1 MTAMVDTAVS
11 SDPRVDPRAMI
22 IRLAPAS
29 RHDCRRIAEL
39 FQISSDGVA
48 DYIWS
53 QLAAPE
59 QSLLQVG
66 QKRYERVDTAF
77 SYQNCVVAERGGEI
91 VGMMHSF
98 VIPEPDEG
106 AADEPGDPVLQP
118 YAELELPGSLYIAGL
133 AVLPAYRGLG
143 YGSQMLAAARQR
155 ARELRVGEIS
165 LLCFA
170 ENAGAVRLYEREGF
184 AMVARRAVVP
194 HPLIHHTGDVLLMS
208 ATV

>member
-1 MTAMVDTAVS
+1 MTVMVDAAVS
-11 SDPRVDPRAMI
+11 SDPRVMI
-22 IRLAPAS
+22 IRIAPAT

-53 QLAAPE
+53 QLGAPK

-77 SYQNCVVAERGGEI
+77 SYQNCLVAERGGEI
-91 VGMMHSF
+91 VGMVHSF
-98 VIPEPDEG
+98 VIPEPDG
-106 AADEPGDPVLQP
+106 AEQPGDPVLQP
-118 YAELELPGSLYIAGL
+118 YAELEIPGSLYIAGL

-155 ARELRVGEIS
+155 ARELGVGELS

-170 ENAGAVRLYEREGF
+170 ENTGAVRLYEREGF
-184 AMVARRAVVP
+184 AVVDRRTVVP
-194 HPLIHHTGDVLLMS
+194 HPLIHHTGEVLLMS
-208 ATV
+208 AEI

>member
-1 MTAMVDTAVS
+1 MTVMVDAAVT
-11 SDPRVDPRAMI
+11 SDPRVMI
-22 IRLAPAS
+22 IRIAPAT

-53 QLAAPE
+53 QLGAPK

-77 SYQNCVVAERGGEI
+77 SYQNCLVAERGGEI

-106 AADEPGDPVLQP
+106 ADEPGDPVLRP
-118 YAELELPGSLYIAGL
+118 YAELEIPGSLYIAGL

-155 ARELRVGEIS
+155 ARELGVGELS

-170 ENAGAVRLYEREGF
+170 ENTGAVRLYEREGF
-184 AMVARRAVVP
+184 AVVDRRAVMP
-194 HPLIHHTGDVLLMS
+194 HPLIHHTGEVLLMS
-208 ATV
+208 AEI

>member
-1 MTAMVDTAVS
+1 MTVMVDAAVS
-11 SDPRVDPRAMI
+11 SDPRVMI
-22 IRLAPAS
+22 IRIAPAT

-53 QLAAPE
+53 QLGAPK

-77 SYQNCVVAERGGEI
+77 SYQNCLVAERGGEI
-91 VGMMHSF
+91 VGMVHSF
-98 VIPEPDEG
+98 VIPEPDG
-106 AADEPGDPVLQP
+106 AEQPGDPVLQP
-118 YAELELPGSLYIAGL
+118 YAELEIPGSLYIAGL

-155 ARELRVGEIS
+155 ARELGVGELS

-170 ENAGAVRLYEREGF
+170 ENTGAVRLYEREGF
-184 AMVARRAVVP
+184 AVVDRRAVMP

-208 ATV
+208 AEI